1 MSPPRRIVVFHT
13 AFIGDIILAL
23 PLVQVLHAWWPDAWL
38 TFVAIPEAAA
48 VLKNHPSI
56 NEVVVYDKKGNQK
69 GFSALLSLSRRL
81 RDAAFDVALVPHRS
95 LRSAV
100 VIAMARIPVRVGFS
114 ASAGRVF
121 LTDLVPYRHEAHEI
135 ARNLDLLQPLG
146 IPAPAHELPALF
158 PSQED
163 VAVVEKLLREYEDRS
178 PAIRPVNRIALAPGS
193 VWNTKRWPEEY
204 FVDLAR
210 KLVASG
216 HGVVLIGGA
225 DDRPLCL
232 RIEAGVQSALLLN
245 AAGALSLLQSAEL
258 IHRCA
263 MIVTNDSAPMH
274 LAVGMRIPV
283 VAIFGATVP
292 AFGFAP
298 RGPRDQVVQ
307 TAGLSCRPCSIHG
320 GISCPIK
327 TFDCMNRISP
337 DLLLEKVHMI
347 TQRTHTVT

>member
-1 MSPPRRIVVFHT
+1 MSHPRRIVVFHT

-23 PLVQVLHAWWPDAWL
+23 PLVQVLHSRWPDAWL
-38 TFVAIPEAAA
+38 TFVAIPAAA
-48 VLKNHPSI
+48 GVLKNHPSI
-56 NEVVVYDKKGNQK
+56 NEVVVYDKKGKEK
-69 GFSALLSLSRRL
+69 GFAAFLSLSRRL

-100 VIAMARIPVRVGFS
+100 AITMARIPVRVGFS
-114 ASAGRVF
+114 TSAGRVF
-121 LTDLVPYRHEAHEI
+121 LTDLVPYRNEAHEI

-146 IPAPAHELPALF
+146 IQAPPQELPALF
-158 PSQED
+158 PDRED
-163 VAVVEKLLREYEDRS
+163 VAVVGELMRQYEDRS
-178 PAIRPVNRIALAPGS
+178 PAIRPVHRIALAPGS

-204 FVDLAR
+204 FVSLAR

-216 HGVVLIGGA
+216 DGVVLIGGA
-225 DDRPLCL
+225 DDRSLCS

-258 IHRCA
+258 IRRCA
-263 MIVTNDSAPMH
+263 LIVTNDSAPMH

-298 RGPRDQVVQ
+298 QGPRDQVVE
-307 TAGLSCRPCSIHG
+307 TSGLPCRPCSIHG
-320 GISCPIK
+320 GSSCPIK

-337 DLLLEKVHMI
+337 ESLLEKIRII
-347 TQRTHTVT
+347 TQRIQTKT